1 MMRNILSVV
10 AGVAVAFAVMM
21 GFEFANSRL
30 YPFPPGMDVFDA
42 AQVRAFAASMPLS
55 ALVLVA
61 LGWTIGSFAGGYLT
75 TRIAGAATARL
86 ALITGAVLTVGGM
99 LNAWMIQNP
108 WWFHFGGLPV
118 FLIFAYLGFR
128 VARARA

>member
-55 ALVLVA
+55 AVT
-61 LGWTIGSFAGGYLT
+61 TIRSPSMAS
-75 TRIAGAATARL
+75 TAPSR
-86 ALITGAVLTVGGM
+86 
-99 LNAWMIQNP
+99 W
-108 WWFHFGGLPV
+108 PV
-118 FLIFAYLGFR
+118 R
-128 VARARA
+128 QPKR